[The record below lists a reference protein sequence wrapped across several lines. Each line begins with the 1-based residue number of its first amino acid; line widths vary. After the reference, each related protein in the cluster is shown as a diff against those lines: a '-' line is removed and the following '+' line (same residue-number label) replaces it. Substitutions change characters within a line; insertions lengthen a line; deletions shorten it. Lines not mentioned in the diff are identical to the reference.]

1 MSDPINKYDKTVWS
15 YKKVDDDELSNQNLE
30 IIINF
35 FDKNKFELNI
45 NKFFSKFDI
54 DLDTFLET
62 GNADINDDKK
72 LSDDVFQSD
81 YHHSLILGKYK
92 LNESQDILLVLE
104 KIFTNQE
111 NKFNE
116 NNKTFKLLR
125 TDDGN
130 LHFEKGT
137 VFYNFKSGDE
147 EIILKPTKS
156 QKNIFYLIF
165 LFNEIINI
173 FFIKKQFNILFM
185 KIKKIKNFL

>member
-1 MSDPINKYDKTVWS
+1 MEEPKNRYDKTVWS
-15 YKKVDDDELSNQNLE
+15 YKKVDDDDLSNQNLE

-62 GNADINDDKK
+62 GNIDLNNDTK

-92 LNESQDILLVLE
+92 IVESQDIVLVLE

-116 NNKTFKLLR
+116 NQKSFKLLR
-125 TDDGN
+125 TEDGY
-130 LHFEKGT
+130 LHFEKDT
-137 VFYNFKSGDE
+137 VFYNFKSDSE
-147 EIILKPTKS
+147 EIILKPIKS
-156 QKNIFYLIF
+156 
-165 LFNEIINI
+165 
-173 FFIKKQFNILFM
+173 
-185 KIKKIKNFL
+185 

>member
-1 MSDPINKYDKTVWS
+1 MSDPVNKYDKTVWC
-15 YKKVDDDELSNQNLE
+15 YKKVEDDDLSNQNLE

-54 DLDTFLET
+54 NLDTFLEG
-62 GNADINDDKK
+62 GNIDPNKDNK

-92 LNESQDILLVLE
+92 INDSQDILLVLE

-116 NNKTFKLLR
+116 NDKTFKLLR
-125 TDDGN
+125 TENGN

-147 EIILKPTKS
+147 EIILKPTK
-156 QKNIFYLIF
+156 
-165 LFNEIINI
+165 
-173 FFIKKQFNILFM
+173 
-185 KIKKIKNFL
+185 

>member
-1 MSDPINKYDKTVWS
+1 MNKYDKTVWS
-15 YKKVDDDELSNQNLE
+15 YRKVEDDDLSNQNLE

-62 GNADINDDKK
+62 GNIDLNNDKK

-92 LNESQDILLVLE
+92 TNDSQDILLVLE

-111 NKFNE
+111 DKFNE
-116 NNKTFKLLR
+116 NKKTFKLLR

-130 LHFEKGT
+130 LHFEKDT
-137 VFYNFKSGDE
+137 VFYNFKSGNE
-147 EIILKPTKS
+147 EIILRPTKS
-156 QKNIFYLIF
+156 
-165 LFNEIINI
+165 
-173 FFIKKQFNILFM
+173 
-185 KIKKIKNFL
+185 

>member
-1 MSDPINKYDKTVWS
+1 MSDSINKYDKTVWS
-15 YKKVDDDELSNQNLE
+15 YKKVDDDDLSNQNLE

-54 DLDTFLET
+54 DLDTFLE
-62 GNADINDDKK
+62 GENIDPHKDIK

-92 LNESQDILLVLE
+92 LIDSQGILLILE

-116 NNKTFKLLR
+116 NEKSFKLLK
-125 TDDGN
+125 TEDGY

-137 VFYNFKSGDE
+137 VFYNFKSATE
-147 EIILKPTKS
+147 EIVLKPNKS
-156 QKNIFYLIF
+156 
-165 LFNEIINI
+165 
-173 FFIKKQFNILFM
+173 
-185 KIKKIKNFL
+185 

>member
-1 MSDPINKYDKTVWS
+1 MQNKYDKTVWS
-15 YKKVDDDELSNQNLE
+15 YKKVDDNDLSNQNLE

-62 GNADINDDKK
+62 GNIDLNNDTK

-92 LNESQDILLVLE
+92 IVDSQDIVLVLE

-116 NNKTFKLLR
+116 NQKSFKLLR
-125 TDDGN
+125 TDDGY
-130 LHFEKGT
+130 LHFEKDS
-137 VFYNFKSGDE
+137 VFYNFKSDSE

-156 QKNIFYLIF
+156 
-165 LFNEIINI
+165 
-173 FFIKKQFNILFM
+173 
-185 KIKKIKNFL
+185 

>member
-1 MSDPINKYDKTVWS
+1 MEEPKNKYDKTVWS
-15 YKKVDDDELSNQNLE
+15 YKKVDDDDLSNQNLE

-54 DLDTFLET
+54 DLDTFLESGKG
-62 GNADINDDKK
+62 GNDNK

-116 NNKTFKLLR
+116 NEKTFKLLR
-125 TDDGN
+125 TEDGY
-130 LHFEKGT
+130 LHFEKNT
-137 VFYNFKSGDE
+137 VFYNFKSDSE

-156 QKNIFYLIF
+156 
-165 LFNEIINI
+165 
-173 FFIKKQFNILFM
+173 
-185 KIKKIKNFL
+185 

>member
-1 MSDPINKYDKTVWS
+1 MAEIQNKYDKTVWS
-15 YKKVDDDELSNQNLE
+15 YKKVDDNDLSNQNLE

-62 GNADINDDKK
+62 GNIDLNNDTK

-92 LNESQDILLVLE
+92 IIESQDIVLVLE

-116 NNKTFKLLR
+116 NQKSFKLLR
-125 TDDGN
+125 TDDGY
-130 LHFEKGT
+130 LHFEKDT
-137 VFYNFKSGDE
+137 VFYNFRSDSE

-156 QKNIFYLIF
+156 
-165 LFNEIINI
+165 
-173 FFIKKQFNILFM
+173 
-185 KIKKIKNFL
+185 

>member
-1 MSDPINKYDKTVWS
+1 MSDSINKYDKTVWS
-15 YKKVDDDELSNQNLE
+15 YKKVDDDDLSNQNLE

-54 DLDTFLET
+54 DLDTFLEG
-62 GNADINDDKK
+62 GNIDPNKDTK

-111 NKFNE
+111 NKFSENE
-116 NNKTFKLLR
+116 KTFKLLR
-125 TDDGN
+125 TEDGY
-130 LHFEKGT
+130 LHFEKNT
-137 VFYNFKSGDE
+137 VFYNFKSDSE

-156 QKNIFYLIF
+156 
-165 LFNEIINI
+165 
-173 FFIKKQFNILFM
+173 
-185 KIKKIKNFL
+185 

>member
-1 MSDPINKYDKTVWS
+1 MSDSINKYDKTVWS
-15 YKKVDDDELSNQNLE
+15 YKKVDDDDLSNQNLE

-54 DLDTFLET
+54 DLDTFLEG
-62 GNADINDDKK
+62 GNIDPNKDTK

-92 LNESQDILLVLE
+92 LIDSQGILLILE

-116 NNKTFKLLR
+116 NEKSFKLLK
-125 TDDGN
+125 TEDGY

-137 VFYNFKSGDE
+137 VFYNFKSGAE
-147 EIILKPTKS
+147 EIILKPNKS
-156 QKNIFYLIF
+156 
-165 LFNEIINI
+165 
-173 FFIKKQFNILFM
+173 
-185 KIKKIKNFL
+185 

>member
-1 MSDPINKYDKTVWS
+1 MEEPKNKYDKTVWS
-15 YKKVDDDELSNQNLE
+15 YKKVDDDDLSNQNLE

-54 DLDTFLET
+54 DLDTFLESGKG
-62 GNADINDDKK
+62 GNDNK

-111 NKFNE
+111 NKFSE
-116 NNKTFKLLR
+116 NQKTFKLLR
-125 TDDGN
+125 TEDGY
-130 LHFEKGT
+130 LHFEKNT
-137 VFYNFKSGDE
+137 VFYNFKSDSE

-156 QKNIFYLIF
+156 
-165 LFNEIINI
+165 
-173 FFIKKQFNILFM
+173 
-185 KIKKIKNFL
+185 

>member
-130 LHFEKGT
+130 LHFEKDT
-137 VFYNFKSGDE
+137 VFYNFKSENE
-147 EIILKPTKS
+147 EIILRPNKS
-156 QKNIFYLIF
+156 
-165 LFNEIINI
+165 
-173 FFIKKQFNILFM
+173 
-185 KIKKIKNFL
+185 

>member
-15 YKKVDDDELSNQNLE
+15 YKKVEDDDLSNQNLE

-54 DLDTFLET
+54 DLDTFLESGSSDPNT
-62 GNADINDDKK
+62 ENK

-92 LNESQDILLVLE
+92 SNESQDILLVLE

-111 NKFNE
+111 NIFNE
-116 NNKTFKLLR
+116 NEKTFKLLR
-125 TDDGN
+125 TEDGN

-137 VFYNFKSGDE
+137 VFYNFKSDKE

-156 QKNIFYLIF
+156 
-165 LFNEIINI
+165 
-173 FFIKKQFNILFM
+173 
-185 KIKKIKNFL
+185 

>member
-1 MSDPINKYDKTVWS
+1 MAEIQNKYDKTVWS
-15 YKKVDDDELSNQNLE
+15 YKKVDDNDLSNQNLE

-62 GNADINDDKK
+62 GNIDLNNDTK

-92 LNESQDILLVLE
+92 IVESQDIVLVLE

-116 NNKTFKLLR
+116 NQKSFKLLR
-125 TDDGN
+125 TEDGY
-130 LHFEKGT
+130 LHFEKDT
-137 VFYNFKSGDE
+137 VFYNFKSDSE
-147 EIILKPTKS
+147 EIILKPIKS
-156 QKNIFYLIF
+156 
-165 LFNEIINI
+165 
-173 FFIKKQFNILFM
+173 
-185 KIKKIKNFL
+185 